1 MGFALAK
8 GLIRGLEYRYP
19 DRTKLT
25 TTINRFLAIHPT
37 RLSEERGKV
46 GRGKVMQL
54 IGRRKVLRIVSLRVV
69 RNGLSEYLPLCLQEP
84 G

>member
-37 RLSEERGKV
+37 RLSEERGEV
-46 GRGKVMQL
+46 GRGKVMRL
-54 IGRRKVLRIVSLRVV
+54 KGRRKVLRT
-69 RNGLSEYLPLCLQEP
+69 RNTRANAGKSIRLS
-84 G
+84 